1 MADNKRLAFS
11 IIQFLH
17 EQQQSGGLSSGA
29 LESLEGESA
38 GDSAGCTA
46 NARGSS
52 IFLRKLSPK
61 PTLYT

>member
-17 EQQQSGGLSSGA
+17 EQQQSGGLSPGA

-38 GDSAGCTA
+38 GDAAGCSA
-46 NARGSS
+46 NARGAS

-61 PTLYT
+61 PALYT